1 MFAKIR
7 HLFTKTAST
16 PMDPNSA
23 HHATV
28 KVGDTII
35 AESDTWEKVEG
46 NIYVCG
52 SPFPYPSPDFLLF
65 IVNAPEA
72 INMRR
77 DT

>member
-52 SPFPYPSPDFLLF
+52 SPFPHPFLNLLRF
-65 IVNAPEA
+65 IVNASEA
-72 INMRR
+72 MNMR
-77 DT
+77 